1 MGAPHVLSSP
11 QSTGRAPGILPYLG
25 APVSFKRVSGGSLSY
40 KAPRPHAKPRAH
52 SNDEDVTMVN
62 VAPVNHLEDVR
73 GGDKTKYDAGGDQV
87 SSHQP
92 RFW

>member
-1 MGAPHVLSSP
+1 
-11 QSTGRAPGILPYLG
+11 
-25 APVSFKRVSGGSLSY
+25 
-40 KAPRPHAKPRAH
+40 
-52 SNDEDVTMVN
+52 MVN